1 MKKIKKRKDIQIYR
15 GIAVLSVIFYHIDS
29 ELFSSG
35 FLGVDVFFII
45 SGFVIS
51 NLIYSDLSQNSFY
64 LKKFYFQ
71 RFRRIFP
78 SLVTFILFVQILI
91 YFFLDH
97 QFIYQTSRANLFAYF
112 FVSNIYFSQII
123 DYFNNAVPRNFVIN
137 LWSLSVEEQFYLL
150 FPILAI
156 FTKKYSTNKKIFV
169 FFLLTV
175 ASIVFYKESIF
186 FSFSFLKKIFFTH
199 NNYIFYS
206 PFTRVWQ
213 FSIGVISMFL
223 NQKYLNKKIQIS
235 EASFLTIQI
244 VLIYFLFNK
253 FNFLNKNIQLTLV
266 MITFSFLLVR
276 ELEIKTNKNKLIKF
290 LIFTG
295 NISYSLYLFHQPVF
309 ASIRNYNYYASYKFE
324 FTFQNWEYF
333 NVLYVLLIVYLISFL
348 NYLFIE
354 KRYRAIEFFSIKE
367 FKWLLILL
375 LVSLCLIFLSFST
388 NGYSFRDSKVATFN
402 NDTNLEF
409 VQGTNYISQETIQCI
424 DRDSIQHSCKFNTQ
438 NTNEIYIIG
447 DSIMSS
453 IVSGFI
459 ENPTFKEYKIIEFT
473 RGGCPLL
480 VQKCNFIE
488 GYSKYMEILEIKESI
503 IFIGGN
509 YLQYFDSPTFASDL
523 ITTVKLI
530 AKNNK
535 VYFFSSFPNPGVN
548 IRMYKLIN
556 NDLPD
561 VELNSYETQDPI
573 IDILEKTSIQ
583 NLTIINSKDIFCEQ
597 ITCKYVDNSKY
608 YFIDHVHF
616 SYYGAEIISQY
627 VTNNFFK

>member
-1 MKKIKKRKDIQIYR
+1 MMKIKKRKDIQIYR

-35 FLGVDVFFII
+35 FLGVDVFFVI

-97 QFIYQTSRANLFAYF
+97 QFIYQTSRANLFSYF
-112 FVSNIYFSQII
+112 FVSNIYFSQIL
-123 DYFNNAVPRNFVIN
+123 DYFNNAVSRNFVIN

-169 FFLLTV
+169 FLLLTV
-175 ASIVFYKESIF
+175 VSIVFYKESIF

-199 NNYIFYS
+199 SNFIFYS

-244 VLIYFLFNK
+244 VLLYLLLNK
-253 FNFLNKNIQLTLV
+253 FTFLNANIQLLLV
-266 MITFSFLLVR
+266 MVAFCFLLIR
-276 ELEIKTNKNKLIKF
+276 ELDLKTYKNLLIKF

-295 NISYSLYLFHQPVF
+295 NISYSLYLFHQPIF
-309 ASIRNYNYYASYKFE
+309 ASIKNYNYYANSIFE
-324 FTFQNWEYF
+324 FSFQNWDYF
-333 NVLYVLLIVYLISFL
+333 NILFVLLIVYLVSFL
-348 NYLFIE
+348 NYFYIE
-354 KRYRAIEFFSIKE
+354 KRYRTIKFLNLKE
-367 FKWLLILL
+367 FKLILFL
-375 LVSLCLIFLSFST
+375 FLVSLCLIFLSLST
-388 NGYSFRDSKVATFN
+388 NGYSFRGSKVATFDN
-402 NDTNLEF
+402 SSNLEF

-424 DRDSIQHSCKFNTQ
+424 DRDSIQQSCRFNTQ
-438 NTNEIYIIG
+438 NSREIYIIG

-459 ENPTFKEYKIIEFT
+459 ENPTFKEYAIIEFT

-480 VQKCNFIE
+480 IEKCNFTE
-488 GYSKYMEILEIKESI
+488 GNLKYSEILEIKDSI

-509 YLQYFDSPTFASDL
+509 YLQYFDSPTFNSDL
-523 ITTVKLI
+523 ISTLNLI
-530 AKNNK
+530 ARQNK
-535 VYFFSSFPNPGVN
+535 LYFFTSFPNPGIN

-556 NDLPD
+556 NSLPD
-561 VELNSYETQDPI
+561 IKLNTYKTQDPI
-573 IDILEKTSIQ
+573 INILEGANIQ
-583 NLTIINSKDIFCEQ
+583 NLTLINSNDIFCEE
-597 ITCKYVDNSKY
+597 ITCKYYDNSKY

-616 SYYGAEIISQY
+616 SYFGAKIISQY
-627 VTNNFFK
+627 VANNYFK